1 MSRQEQVLRRM
12 LPNLLSELQ
21 GQFSRYAYKALLRIF
36 PLFVLLMYGISPN
49 SLRANTS
56 GGSPSAVRALAI
68 LNMIHSAQVHSFT
81 CFREHHGDHHLTEEA
96 SLQCMQSGVNEV
108 EQFLSKQGL
117 NAQSLI
123 SGGKDVTSKAEE
135 AINYASPT
143 VKSTANTI
151 QATSPQ
157 ILAQYAF
164 ALVGVYYLVSL
175 TSDLLPFAVCNS
187 SI

>member
-1 MSRQEQVLRRM
+1 M
-12 LPNLLSELQ
+12 
-21 GQFSRYAYKALLRIF
+21 
-36 PLFVLLMYGISPN
+36 
-49 SLRANTS
+49 
-56 GGSPSAVRALAI
+56 
-68 LNMIHSAQVHSFT
+68 
-81 CFREHHGDHHLTEEA
+81 TEEA

-175 TSDLLPFAVCNS
+175 TSDLCSLQQQYLIVAAMHMS
-187 SI
+187 